1 MKNTNMAKEHEFYQT
16 SDITDQSNVKWEEFK
31 NLDEIEE
38 FLVKIFPKLKS
49 QSSNSTYEEDN
60 ISVEESKK
68 RLIIIWIFITT
79 ILCLIP
85 FGQLFQILRSLKNP
99 DIVETVRLENINEFG
114 NSTSYVDDYFK

>member
-16 SDITDQSNVKWEEFK
+16 PDIIDQSNVKWEKVK

>member
-16 SDITDQSNVKWEEFK
+16 ADIIDQSNVKWEKVK

-68 RLIIIWIFITT
+68 RLIIIWIFITA

-85 FGQLFQILRSLKNP
+85 FGQLFQILRRLKNP

-114 NSTSYVDDYFK
+114 NSTSYVDDY